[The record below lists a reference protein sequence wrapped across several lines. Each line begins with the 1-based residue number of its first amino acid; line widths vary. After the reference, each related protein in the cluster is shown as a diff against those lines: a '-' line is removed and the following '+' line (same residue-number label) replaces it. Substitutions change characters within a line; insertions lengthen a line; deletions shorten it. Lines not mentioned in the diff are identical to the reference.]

1 MPRAECG
8 DADADEE
15 AGMVAI
21 QIAVFRHVICDVGRL
36 PAEIEFIADLV
47 TGNDRR
53 LRCREV
59 DALGLQG
66 CQEGVIDRVG
76 MRGRGRYS
84 HEADQGED
92 RDKACR
98 S

>member
-1 MPRAECG
+1 
-8 DADADEE
+8 
-15 AGMVAI
+15 MVAV

-36 PAEIEFIADLV
+36 PAAIEFIADLM

-59 DALGLQG
+59 DALGLQR
-66 CQEGVIDRVG
+66 CQEIVIDRVG
-76 MRGRGRYS
+76 MRGRGCYS
-84 HEADQGED
+84 HEADQSDD
-92 RDKACR
+92 RDKAGR